1 MKPCQTNSSS
11 QDFDSSFFVFDFFD
25 FFDDISIH
33 FMWSC
38 SGGCGRFCHCAVASK
53 TAAVTELSCSHNP
66 LLSCHPGCWT
76 VAVWGMVRHKV
87 YKHIR
92 FVVGDV
98 FFCFR
103 TSNLMLPKSEITRV
117 EYCWI
122 NQWSSE
128 PKSGIDR
135 QKCQN
140 YSRPFPA
147 QVRPPPKCGWVRAGI
162 PPKKSRSDSDFRNY
176 LPRYIWWYWWWMM
189 GVAPDVAYAEKK
201 RFV

>member
-98 FFCFR
+98 FFVFEHQIWCYR
-103 TSNLMLPKSEITRV
+103 KVRSHVLNIV
-117 EYCWI
+117 ELI
-122 NQWSSE
+122 NEVPNPSLVSIV
-128 PKSGIDR
+128 KNAKIILDH
-135 QKCQN
+135 
-140 YSRPFPA
+140 F
-147 QVRPPPKCGWVRAGI
+147 
-162 PPKKSRSDSDFRNY
+162 
-176 LPRYIWWYWWWMM
+176 LPRF
-189 GVAPDVAYAEKK
+189 GHPQNVGE
-201 RFV
+201 

>member
-1 MKPCQTNSSS
+1 
-11 QDFDSSFFVFDFFD
+11 
-25 FFDDISIH
+25 
-33 FMWSC
+33 
-38 SGGCGRFCHCAVASK
+38 
-53 TAAVTELSCSHNP
+53 
-66 LLSCHPGCWT
+66 
-76 VAVWGMVRHKV
+76 
-87 YKHIR
+87 
-92 FVVGDV
+92 
-98 FFCFR
+98 
-103 TSNLMLPKSEITRV
+103 MLPKSEITRV

-189 GVAPDVAYAEKK
+189 GVAPDVAYAEKNVLYK
-201 RFV
+201 HHIDVAWKGTTYRKKALGDQYDCIQLVWWTDDQPKMSTLSWLIMNYRFIIL